1 MISVRS
7 CGKYVFLFSER
18 NTQVTQ
24 SAKTKHDGLQS
35 SFVRQSLVSQYTI
48 FDLCFVCAHDSNQI
62 VAHPLHYFELM
73 SNNVKIGQS
82 HMHENMDTNEF
93 STI

>member
-1 MISVRS
+1 
-7 CGKYVFLFSER
+7 
-18 NTQVTQ
+18 VTR
-24 SAKTKHDGLQS
+24 SAKTKHDGLRS

-48 FDLCFVCAHDSNQI
+48 FDLFFV
-62 VAHPLHYFELM
+62 HPLHYFELM
-73 SNNVKIGQS
+73 SNNVKIAQS